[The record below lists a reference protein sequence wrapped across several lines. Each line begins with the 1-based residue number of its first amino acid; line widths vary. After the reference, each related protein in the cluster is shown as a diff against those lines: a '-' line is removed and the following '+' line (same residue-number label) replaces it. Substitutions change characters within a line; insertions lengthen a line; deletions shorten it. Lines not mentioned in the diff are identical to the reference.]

1 MRIIIIVFTV
11 LLFSVCSS
19 EPTFANSK
27 FETNSITPNI
37 LVVYFHSYGSN
48 YNEAFNAPSPDDS
61 IAKAMLKDIPG
72 VAIQTIDRESKAAV
86 NGSDGYR
93 EVSKLITQC
102 WTDHPSLKHIVLCG
116 TSLGAYESLAY
127 LHYTPQPIF
136 DKVCGIISV
145 EPTDDLAELYW
156 KTRSAKVQELLFSA
170 FGGDPT
176 KEPDYYRT
184 HSVKTLYSNVPNRPD
199 IKICIV
205 SAKRDTVVPPAQQ
218 KRLCTTLRA
227 KNFQVQLVEI
237 DRAHSV
243 ADSGIYGVAL
253 HYVTGRYE
261 RNLQPITLNKRV
273 SN

>member
-1 MRIIIIVFTV
+1 MRSSIIIFTIA
-11 LLFSVCSS
+11 LLSLCLSQPS
-19 EPTFANSK
+19 FANSR

-37 LVVYFHSYGSN
+37 LVIYFHSYGSN
-48 YNEAFNAPSPDDS
+48 YTEAFDAPSPDDS

-72 VAIQTIDRESKAAV
+72 VAILSIDRESKAAI

-93 EVSKLITQC
+93 EVSELTTQC
-102 WTDHPSLKHIVLCG
+102 WNDHPSLKHIVLCG

-145 EPTDDLAELYW
+145 EPTDDLADLFY

-170 FGGDPT
+170 FGGDPI
-176 KEPDYYRT
+176 KEPDYYRS
-184 HSVKTLYSNVPNRPD
+184 HSIKTLFSNVPNRPD

-205 SAKRDTVVPPAQQ
+205 SAKRDRVVPPYQQ
-218 KRLCTTLRA
+218 KRLCNTLRE
-227 KNFQVQLVEI
+227 KKFQVQLVEI

-243 ADSGIYGVAL
+243 ADSGIYGIAL

-261 RNLQPITLNKRV
+261 RNLQPLTVK
-273 SN
+273 